1 MSQHLCVP
9 HHTLHQGAASGNKE
23 VVKERTSLAGQ
34 YLFGEGQL

>member
-9 HHTLHQGAASGNKE
+9 RHTLHQGTAGGDKE

-34 YLFGEGQL
+34 YIGEGQL